1 MNVLVKD
8 INVLLMLR
16 IHTNYYIVCLVI
28 SFLHTTSPGKYNT
41 QWVLIMPDFNK
52 LFSQSGL
59 KMKQLKVCIVS
70 WSVTLA
76 RAVIKPGPALGGRL
90 VLGPQSQPRPGSSLS
105 QYQAVTWQPDTLLK
119 TWHSQTFHK
128 IRGNWKFLP
137 SSDDTKTEEVKLYT
151 RRYPYFCLDLRKIT
165 SYLIHFKM
173 FDWWWDG
180 MSK

>member
-1 MNVLVKD
+1 MNVLVRD

-28 SFLHTTSPGKYNT
+28 SFLHTTSKYNT
-41 QWVLIMPDFNK
+41 QWVPIIPDFNK

-90 VLGPQSQPRPGSSLS
+90 SPPVPARPGSSLS

-128 IRGNWKFLP
+128 IQGNWNILP
-137 SSDDTKTEEVKLYT
+137 TNDDTK
-151 RRYPYFCLDLRKIT
+151 RRSQTLHTKRTLFFVWSSKDHKFYNTLQNVWLMMR
-165 SYLIHFKM
+165 
-173 FDWWWDG
+173 WDV
-180 MSK
+180 